1 MRAIRRGVVRAG
13 LAGCRTPGAAD
24 QEDDEQDEPGRG
36 GHEHDREEEPQHD
49 AEDDEGY
56 SRCEHIPEVP
66 RVATAETSSYWSSI
80 TTRRSSVS
88 SRTA

>member
-1 MRAIRRGVVRAG
+1 LRAIRRSVVRAG
-13 LAGCRTPGAAD
+13 LAGRRTPGAAD
-24 QEDDEQDEPGRG
+24 QDDDQQDDPSRG
-36 GHEHDREEEPQHD
+36 GHEYDGEEEPQHD

-56 SRCEHIPEVP
+56 SRCEHIFEFPWAGSP
-66 RVATAETSSYWSSI
+66 ETSSYWSSI